1 MTAQGKDI
9 NMKTLVAYFSA
20 ESGRTASLAEKM
32 AAAIGADLF
41 EIKPEKPYSAAD
53 LNYMNPVSR
62 CNREFFAKKQVPV
75 SGKIQ
80 NFEDYDLVLIGFP
93 IWYGCAPLVVNTFC
107 AGYDWTGKKVAAFAT
122 SGGSGIG
129 KTAAKLA
136 PYVKGADIIDARL
149 LNGAGT
155 DEIKAWVESL

>member
-32 AAAIGADLF
+32 ASAIGADLF

-80 NFEDYDLVLIGFP
+80 NF
-93 IWYGCAPLVVNTFC
+93 
-107 AGYDWTGKKVAAFAT
+107 AACGEHFLRR
-122 SGGSGIG
+122 I
-129 KTAAKLA
+129 
-136 PYVKGADIIDARL
+136 RL
-149 LNGAGT
+149 DREESCSLCNLRRQRNRQNSVQAGT
-155 DEIKAWVESL
+155 LRQRRGHS

>member
-53 LNYMNPVSR
+53 LNYMNPISR
-62 CNREFFAKKQVPV
+62 CNREFFAKKR
-75 SGKIQ
+75 
-80 NFEDYDLVLIGFP
+80 
-93 IWYGCAPLVVNTFC
+93 T
-107 AGYDWTGKKVAAFAT
+107 VAH
-122 SGGSGIG
+122 
-129 KTAAKLA
+129 
-136 PYVKGADIIDARL
+136 RL
-149 LNGAGT
+149 
-155 DEIKAWVESL
+155 W